1 MPPRAAYSH
10 SASLGS
16 RYGFRVVAASH
27 ATNCL
32 ASVQLTLVTGASSFS
47 ISKYPITVREWNQCS
62 DAKACALA
70 ATGKDDAPVT
80 NVSWTDAKQFVAWL
94 AATTRKPYR
103 LPSEAEWEY
112 AARGGIQT
120 KYWWGDQF
128 Q

>member
-32 ASVQLTLVTGASSFS
+32 ASVQLTLVTGASSFPVAAS
-47 ISKYPITVREWNQCS
+47 AHAFASEHWFHSRTVMGYLLIE
-62 DAKACALA
+62 
-70 ATGKDDAPVT
+70 KDDAPVT

-120 KYWWGDQF
+120 KY
-128 Q
+128 